1 MAINQLSA
9 PPQGIRRPARNPNA
23 GERTWEN
30 TSLGERA
37 SHRYGQA
44 LRLYDRGSAFYG
56 RNSWWINPAMQAAW
70 QNGGSEL
77 AAGMLAAV
85 I

>member
-9 PPQGIRRPARNPNA
+9 PQGNYRPARNPNA
-23 GERTWEN
+23 GERTWEKM
-30 TSLGERA
+30 SLGERA

-44 LRLYDRGSAFYG
+44 QRMYDRGSAFYG
-56 RNSWWINPAMQAAW
+56 KNSWWLAPAAQVAW
-70 QNGGSEL
+70 QYGGREL

-85 I
+85 L

>member
-9 PPQGIRRPARNPNA
+9 PQGNYRPARNPMA
-23 GERTWEN
+23 DERTWEQMG
-30 TSLGERA
+30 LAERA

-44 LRLYDRGSAFYG
+44 QRLYDRGSAFYG